1 MKETPPLSRNF
12 LCLEATEIGYRSR
25 NPRPPPGPS
34 GGQPSVPAAPTL
46 SLRSVQRKLTP
57 ICRALRLDIRS
68 HPPLDQLENQRFIQ
82 GIGHLLCQAQGREGL
97 VFPEMF
103 SPEALE
109 RAFALTGH
117 PAPLSLGGLSERASD
132 CSPSRLPAA
141 WAPHKAPHTP
151 SHPCTFSHGA
161 PLPRAIHHQPHPQNF
176 PSSQTDPL
184 PR

>member
-1 MKETPPLSRNF
+1 MQISEPRWKKASSLEAISYFLPSKHRGAGGKWETAIPPSAFCYGKQGNSMWTIKKAGAAPDSSIHMKETPPLSRNF

-82 GIGHLLCQAQGREGL
+82 GIGHLLCQAQGRED
-97 VFPEMF
+97 VWF
-103 SPEALE
+103 SRRCFL
-109 RAFALTGH
+109 L
-117 PAPLSLGGLSERASD
+117 
-132 CSPSRLPAA
+132 RL
-141 WAPHKAPHTP
+141 
-151 SHPCTFSHGA
+151 
-161 PLPRAIHHQPHPQNF
+161 
-176 PSSQTDPL
+176 
-184 PR
+184 